1 MLNQY
6 PAWKY
11 LLVIIVLLLG
21 TLYALPNLYGED
33 PALQVTSTRTA
44 EVDLTTQDKVQKLL
58 TDAGIAY
65 DSISLVDDQ
74 LLVRF
79 PDTETQLAAKDVVKK
94 GLGRGYVVA
103 LNLAPRTPDWLV
115 SLGAAPMYLGL
126 DLRGGVHFLMEVD
139 VDSAVKQ
146 AEERYIGDFRGLL
159 RENKVRYARVV
170 RYHNE
175 DVDRDGLARS
185 GVEIKFKSAEARDK
199 AEELIDAEYPDIELR
214 SDDRADGYYLLAGL
228 DDKER
233 REVRKL
239 ALKQNITT
247 LRNRVNELG
256 VAEPVIQQ
264 QGDSRIVVQLPGVQD
279 TARAKEILGATAT
292 LEFRLADETHDVQE
306 AVRGRVPPGLK
317 LYPERDGGY
326 VLLKNRVM
334 LTGDYIIDASSG
346 LDQQSGSPAVYITL
360 DGKGASIF
368 SKVTGE
374 NIKKLMA
381 VVFIENKTE
390 TRMVDGKPVKTR
402 RTVEEVINV
411 ARIQDQLS
419 KRFQITGL
427 DSTKEAHNLAL
438 LLRAGA
444 LAAPIE
450 IVEERTIG
458 PSLGQDNID
467 QGFMSVIIGFVLV
480 LVFMAIWYRGFG
492 LVANLALAMNLV
504 VIVAVLSMLQ
514 ATLTLPGIAGIVLT
528 VGMAV
533 DANVLIFER
542 IREELRNGISPQTAI
557 NAGYE
562 KAFSTIADANI
573 TTLIAAVILFGFGTG
588 PIKGFA
594 ITLSI
599 GIITSMFTAIVGT
612 RAVVNLIYGGRR
624 IDKLSI

>member
-1 MLNQY
+1 MNQY

-11 LLVIIVLLLG
+11 LLVITVLLVG
-21 TLYALPNLYGED
+21 MLYALPNLYGED

-44 EVDLTTQDKVQKLL
+44 EVDLATQDKVQKLL

-65 DSISLVDDQ
+65 DSISLADAR

-79 PDTETQLAAKDVVKK
+79 SDTEAQLVAKDVVKK
-94 GLGRGYVVA
+94 GLGRGHVVA

-115 SLGAAPMYLGL
+115 SLGAEPMYLGL

-146 AEERYIGDFRGLL
+146 AEERYIDDFRGLL
-159 RENKVRYARVV
+159 RKNKVRYARVV

-185 GVEIKFKSAEARDK
+185 GVEIKFKSAEARDQ
-199 AEELIDAEYPDIELR
+199 AEALIDAEYPDLELR
-214 SDDRADGYYLLAGL
+214 SDDRSDGYYLLAGL

-256 VAEPVIQQ
+256 VSEPVIQQ

-292 LEFRLADETHDVQE
+292 LEFRLADETNDVQE

-317 LYPERDGGY
+317 LYPERDGGH

-368 SKVTGE
+368 SKVTGD

-450 IVEERTIG
+450 IIEERTIG
-458 PSLGQDNID
+458 PSLGQENID

-480 LVFMAIWYRGFG
+480 LAFMAIWYRGFG
-492 LVANLALAMNLV
+492 LVANLALALNLV
-504 VIVAVLSMLQ
+504 VIVAVLSIMQ

-542 IREELRNGISPQTAI
+542 IREELRNGISPQAAI

-573 TTLIAAVILFGFGTG
+573 TTLIAAVILYGFGTG

-599 GIITSMFTAIVGT
+599 GIMTSMFTAIMGT
-612 RAVVNLIYGGRR
+612 RAVVNLMYGGRR
-624 IDKLSI
+624 VDKLSI